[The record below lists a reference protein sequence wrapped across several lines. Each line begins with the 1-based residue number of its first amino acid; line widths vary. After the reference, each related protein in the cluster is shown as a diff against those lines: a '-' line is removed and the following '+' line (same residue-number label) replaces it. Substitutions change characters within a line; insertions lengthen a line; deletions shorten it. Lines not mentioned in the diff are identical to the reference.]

1 MNPRNLLLTILSV
14 SFFLAGCTSS
24 RIPGGE
30 KQPDWVTIR
39 PIDNAY
45 YVGVGKSSKALT
57 GNNYIQAAKEEALA
71 DMASEISV
79 ELSNHSVLRQFEHN
93 GEFTE
98 EFESYTR
105 TSTQKQ
111 LEGYTLVDQWESPDN
126 YWVYY
131 RLSKAEYERQQREKL
146 ENAKQRAK
154 NFYEAALNHREKGE
168 VHQALVNLSQAF
180 NAIQPYLDKDLST
193 FTLEGR
199 VYLGNAIFN
208 AFQEII
214 SHLHI
219 NANRQSY
226 QLITLGTS
234 DEDIGVTVRYRNH
247 RVAQLPI
254 IFYFPTDEHTLQEE
268 VSTNYQGVANTSIA
282 HTAPKAKEI
291 NLRAELDLESYF
303 SHNPLLKKMFLSER
317 AIPYGNVT
325 LEVKER
331 TAFLESNEFFLD
343 KKASQQYLAGILKE
357 ELTKHFFNFTNNRQN
372 ADVIV
377 HLEARTDKGEA
388 LGKHNLHTAYT
399 SFDVSLV
406 NNQNQETVYK
416 GNWSQIKGMKSGSFE
431 TAARDAIKKAGTKV
445 RHEVVSEIRKVQLK

>member
-1 MNPRNLLLTILSV
+1 MNLRNLLLSILTLSL
-14 SFFLAGCTSS
+14 FTAGCSTS

-30 KQPDWVTIR
+30 KQPDWVTSR
-39 PIDNAY
+39 PIDNQFY
-45 YVGVGKSSKALT
+45 MGIGKSSKT
-57 GNNYIQAAKEEALA
+57 SSDNNYIQAAKEEALA

-79 ELSNHSVLRQFEHN
+79 ELSNHSILRQFEDN
-93 GEFTE
+93 KGFSE

-131 RLSKAEYERQQREKL
+131 RLSKAEYQRQQRQKL

-154 NFYEAALNHREKGE
+154 AFYEAALNHRKKGE

-199 VYLGNAIFN
+199 IYLGNAIFS
-208 AFQEII
+208 AFQELI
-214 SHLHI
+214 SHI
-219 NANRQSY
+219 NIDANKESY
-226 QLITLGTS
+226 QLTTLGTP
-234 DEDIGVTVRYRNH
+234 EKNIGVTVRYHNQ
-247 RVAQLPI
+247 RVDQLPI
-254 IFYFPTDEHTLQEE
+254 IFYYPSLNNSPREE
-268 VSTNYQGVANTSIA
+268 VTTNNQGIANTNIA
-282 HTAPKAKEI
+282 HAAPKAKAIE
-291 NLRAELDLESYF
+291 LRAEMDLESYF
-303 SHNPLLKKMFLSER
+303 SKNPLLKKMFLSKR

-331 TAFLESNEFFLD
+331 KAFLESNEIFLD
-343 KKASQQYLAGILKE
+343 KQKSQQHLAGILKE
-357 ELTKHFFNFTNNRQN
+357 ELTKHFFNFTNNRQE

-377 HLEARTDKGEA
+377 HIEARTEPGED

-399 SFDVSLV
+399 SFDVTLI
-406 NNQNQETVYK
+406 NNKNGETVYK

-445 RHEVVSEIRKVQLK
+445 RQEVVSEIRKVQLK